1 MSNVALVGLLILL
14 PIITGI
20 VLWLVRPKPLRI
32 LIVVLE
38 SLFLIALS
46 LVLLGKGSI
55 EMELSESAFHFWNWV
70 VVVLDYLLLV
80 YFLYVGIRRKSWL
93 ISLLSLAQ
101 IVLLAWLEFG
111 LAKGEEALVKPLFY
125 IDWLSIVMALVICI
139 VGSMIVLYALNY
151 MPDHEEH
158 LHLEK
163 SRQPR
168 FFLWLVLFLGAMNA
182 LVFANHLIWL
192 YFFWEVTTACCYLL
206 ILHDLTD
213 EAVNN
218 ALRALWMNLIGGLAM
233 VVAMILAYKYTTPH
247 TLSLQALAK
256 TGVPQALLLPIAL
269 LALAGFIKSA
279 QVPFQSWLLGAM
291 VAPTP
296 VSALLHS
303 STMVKAGV
311 YLVFRLAPG
320 FQGTALS
327 LLIAIYGAF
336 VLLVTATM
344 ALMRTNA
351 KSVLAYSTIGSLGLM
366 IMCAGVNTSLAIA
379 AGIALL
385 IFHAMTKG
393 LLFLCVGAIENKIG
407 SREIEAM
414 EGLMEKLPMLT
425 TITLMGALAM
435 LVPPLG
441 VLVSKWLAIEAV
453 SAMTSR
459 WAFVVI
465 TTLVLG
471 SSITIIFWIKW
482 MGRIIA
488 LRPTDQR
495 FKLEKLGFFYSF
507 SLLVLLV
514 GIVAL
519 SAFFAPVVDKLVVP
533 YMTEAGYKDVINVVA
548 YNIQVLAQG
557 KVVGEFATWPL
568 ALFAFLFLF
577 IPAFIIRVQSQR
589 VRPAYMC
596 GENIENEPRFSSIAD
611 TPMDQTYRGFYFGET
626 KAEKL
631 VTLSSNL
638 VGLILLG
645 IVLGFSIVLL

>member
-1 MSNVALVGLLILL
+1 MSEMVLIGLLILL

-20 VLWLVRPKPLRI
+20 VLYLIRPKPLRI

-46 LVLLGKGSI
+46 LILLSKGPI
-55 EMELSESAFHFWNWV
+55 ELSLSESGFHIWNWV

-80 YFLYVGIRRKSWL
+80 YFLYIGIKRKSWL

-101 IVLLAWLEFG
+101 IGLLAWLEFG
-111 LAKGEEALVKPLFY
+111 LVKEEVVEPLFY

-151 MPDHEEH
+151 MSDHEEH

-182 LVFANHLIWL
+182 LVFSNHLIWL

-213 EAVNN
+213 EAINN

-233 VVAMILAYKYTTPH
+233 VVAMILAYKYTSPQ
-247 TLSLQALAK
+247 TLALQALAK
-256 TGVPQALLLPIAL
+256 SGVSTALLLPIAL

-327 LLIAIYGAF
+327 LVIAVYGAF

-366 IMCAGVNTSLAIA
+366 IMCAGINSSLAIA
-379 AGIALL
+379 AGLALL

-407 SREIEAM
+407 SRDIEAM

-453 SAMTSR
+453 PAMSSR
-459 WAFVVI
+459 WAFI
-465 TTLVLG
+465 IILLLTLG
-471 SSITIIFWIKW
+471 SSVTIIFWIKW

-495 FKLEKLGFFYSF
+495 LKIEKLGFFYSF
-507 SLLVLLV
+507 SLLVLLI
-514 GIVAL
+514 GIVIL
-519 SAFFAPVVDKLVVP
+519 SAFFAPVVDRLVVP
-533 YMTEAGYKDVINVVA
+533 YLTQAGYQDVINVVA
-548 YNIQVLAQG
+548 FNIRVMLGG

-577 IPAFIIRVQSQR
+577 IPAFIIRVQSER

-596 GENIENEPRFSSIAD
+596 GENIGNEPKFSSIAD
-611 TPMDQTYRGFYFGET
+611 TPMEQTFRGFYFGET
-626 KAEKL
+626 RSERL
-631 VTLSSNL
+631 LNLSSNL
-638 VGLILLG
+638 VGLLLLG
-645 IVLGFSIVLL
+645 LVIGLGIALL

>member
-20 VLWLVRPKPLRI
+20 ILYLIRPRALRI

-46 LVLLGKGSI
+46 LILLSKGPI
-55 EMELSESAFHFWNWV
+55 ELSLGESGFHIWNWI

-80 YFLYVGIRRKSWL
+80 YFLYIGIRRKSWL

-101 IVLLAWLEFG
+101 IGLLAWLEFG
-111 LAKGEEALVKPLFY
+111 LVKEEAVEPLFY
-125 IDWLSIVMALVICI
+125 IDWLSIIMALVICI

-182 LVFANHLIWL
+182 LVFSNHLIWL

-213 EAVNN
+213 EAINN

-233 VVAMILAYKYTTPH
+233 VVAMILAYKYTSPQ
-247 TLSLQALAK
+247 TLALQALAK
-256 TGVPQALLLPIAL
+256 SGASTALLLPIAL
-269 LALAGFIKSA
+269 LVLGGVIKSA

-327 LLIAIYGAF
+327 LVIAVYGAF

-366 IMCAGVNTSLAIA
+366 IMCAGINSSLAIA
-379 AGIALL
+379 AGLALL

-407 SREIEAM
+407 SRDIEAM
-414 EGLMEKLPMLT
+414 EGLMERLPMLT

-453 SAMTSR
+453 PAMSSR
-459 WAFVVI
+459 WAFI
-465 TTLVLG
+465 IILLLTLG
-471 SSITIIFWIKW
+471 SSVTIIFWIKW

-488 LRPTDQR
+488 LRPMDQR
-495 FKLEKLGFFYSF
+495 LKIEKLGFFYSF
-507 SLLVLLV
+507 SLLVLLI
-514 GIVAL
+514 GIVVL
-519 SAFFAPVVDKLVVP
+519 SAFFAPVVDRLVVP
-533 YMTEAGYKDVINVVA
+533 YMTQAGYQDVINVVA
-548 YNIQVLAQG
+548 FNIQVMLGG
-557 KVVGEFATWPL
+557 KVAGEFATWPL

-577 IPAFIIRVQSQR
+577 IPAFIIRVQSER

-596 GENIENEPRFSSIAD
+596 GENIGNEPRFSSIAD
-611 TPMDQTYRGFYFGET
+611 TPMEQTFRGFYFGET
-626 KAEKL
+626 RSERL
-631 VTLSSNL
+631 VNLSSNL
-638 VGLILLG
+638 VGLLLLGLAIGLG
-645 IVLGFSIVLL
+645 IVLL